1 MKQILK
7 WALGGCLAF
16 AGFDL
21 LLGFAAML
29 GVIDSVYYQIANL
42 PALMIYPGG
51 PGSAKA
57 SLPIWVP
64 QMAAIGFVG
73 GAALGSIVA
82 LTKRS
87 SERSASEKN
96 DRGE

>member
-7 WALGGCLAF
+7 WAVGGCLAI
-16 AGFDL
+16 AGLDL

-29 GVIDSVYYQIANL
+29 GLISSAFYQIANL
-42 PALMIYPGG
+42 PAIMIHPGG
-51 PGSAKA
+51 LGSVKA

-73 GAALGSIVA
+73 GAALGSVVA

-87 SERSASEKN
+87 IGRSKTRAAER
-96 DRGE
+96 